1 MDGAALAAGCGGVW
15 VVQLLLLFLRALYTG
30 GCTWLRERAQ
40 QREAAILQ
48 QEDALVERGVALW
61 QQLQHWARVLASP
74 LRPVV
79 EAARSR
85 RRDEARA
92 ARLARSGKRPHSS
105 RAPGTPSF
113 SGGLGYDEGDPADP
127 YNYTPPPRARRV
139 AKATA
144 KRRAGGLGL

>member
-1 MDGAALAAGCGGVW
+1 MSTDNATNGAAGAAGGLPNTVGLAPAAPEPVDE
-15 VVQLLLLFLRALYTG
+15 LLPVDELVD
-30 GCTWLRERAQ
+30 E
-40 QREAAILQ
+40 
-48 QEDALVERGVALW
+48 LVERGVALW

-85 RRDEARA
+85 KRDEARA
-92 ARLARSGKRPHSS
+92 ARRARAGKRPHSS
-105 RAPGTPSF
+105 RAPGTPRV
-113 SGGLGYDEGDPADP
+113 SGGLGYDEGNPADP